1 MGNELLISKSDFR
14 ALSSGTRTGMLK
26 MLEERNYTLSELSV
40 KTGMAAPTIKQ
51 HAKILMDSG
60 LIELRDEGRK
70 WKYYA
75 LTRRG
80 KEILGS
86 GKGQTNIFI
95 VLSSSALVLLGI
107 VFLFA
112 GMASLQGASSFEKSS
127 DRMLQATPE
136 TGSETL
142 GEDAGQPATQDG
154 SSTDAE
160 AEAGKNGATPGEET
174 GVTGAPPEAA
184 GEEAAE
190 AAPVPRVAGP
200 GIQDI
205 FSILG
210 AALVAAGAVL
220 FFYFR
225 GKPAKAK
232 Y

>member
-1 MGNELLISKSDFR
+1 MNELTLTNTEFK
-14 ALSSGTRTGMLK
+14 ALASETRVKILK
-26 MLEERNYTLSELSV
+26 LLKERNYTLSELSQ
-40 KTGMAAPTIKQ
+40 KLALKAPSVKQ
-51 HAKILMDSG
+51 HLDQLSETG
-60 LIELRDEGRK
+60 LITIAEEGRK

-174 GVTGAPPEAA
+174 GVTGAPPEAT

-190 AAPVPRVAGP
+190 AAPVPQVAGL
-200 GIQDI
+200 GIQDVL
-205 FSILG
+205 SIIG